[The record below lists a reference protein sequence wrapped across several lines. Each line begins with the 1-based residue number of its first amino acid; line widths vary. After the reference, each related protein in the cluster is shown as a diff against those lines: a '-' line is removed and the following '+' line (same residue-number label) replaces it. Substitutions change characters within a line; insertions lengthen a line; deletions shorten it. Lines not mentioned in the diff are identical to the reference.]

1 MSFGYLGDTSTK
13 IKQQVKNNG
22 VISVNENLDLV
33 SKGHLGGSLELINTY
48 TVSGS
53 TTNIDIT
60 SLQESKYSVHQIT
73 YDLRWGSGVNNEYLA
88 IRVSNDGGS
97 SFENSGYSNATQ
109 YCGVTGSFGSLYGAS
124 ETEFQDIAYGDA
136 GDYIQGYIYLY
147 NLGDSSKYSFTS
159 SHSSPTY
166 ESAGAWTY
174 FGGGVYTTAETINA
188 IRLFAKGSSGGF
200 DDGTVKLFGVKQL

>member
-1 MSFGYLGDTSTK
+1 MPFGYIGQNQTK
-13 IKQQVKNNG
+13 QKVKNSG
-22 VISVNENLDLV
+22 VLSSFEV
-33 SKGHLGGSLELINTY
+33 SHLKKQGHAGGSLELIST
-48 TVSGS
+48 TTISSS
-53 TTNIDIT
+53 TTNIDLT

-97 SFENSGYSNATQ
+97 SFENSGYSNAMQ
-109 YCGVTGSFGSLYGAS
+109 YCGVTNSFGSIYGAS

-159 SHSSPTY
+159 SHSTPTY

-188 IRLFAKGSSGGF
+188 IRLFAKASSGGF

>member
-33 SKGHLGGSLELINTY
+33 SKGHASGSLELINTY

-53 TTNIDIT
+53 TTNIDLT
-60 SLQESKYSVHQIT
+60 SLQESKYGVHQIT

-88 IRVSNDGGS
+88 LRVSNDGGS
-97 SFENSGYSNATQ
+97 SFENSGYDNAMQ
-109 YCGVTGSFGSLYGAS
+109 YFGVTNSFGSLNGTNES
-124 ETEFQDIAYGDA
+124 EFQDIAYGDA
-136 GDYIQGYIYLY
+136 ADYIHGYIYCY
-147 NLGDSSKYSFTS
+147 NLGDSSKYSFFT

-166 ESAGAWTY
+166 ESSGAWGY

-188 IRLFAKGSSGGF
+188 IRLFAKGASGGF
-200 DDGTVKLFGVKQL
+200 DDGTVKLFGVKQI